1 MLKNKIMD
9 PKNIKR
15 TSRKISLVL
24 RHKPEAIGLIVDK
37 NGWAKV
43 SELLAKMSA
52 TGFRLKRTDLE
63 IIVAEN
69 DKQRFSFSPDG
80 QKIRAN
86 QGHSIAVDLE
96 LRPVPPPAVL
106 YHGTASTSVEAI
118 MKTGLEPRKRQHV
131 HLSLDLKTA
140 TAVGNRHGRPVV
152 LRVAAEAMARD
163 GYAFYCSENGV
174 WLTGEVP
181 VQYISVDW

>member
-1 MLKNKIMD
+1 MD

-24 RHKPEAIGLIVDK
+24 RHKPEAIGLGLDE

-43 SELLAKMSA
+43 NELLAKMSA
-52 TGFRLKRTDLE
+52 TGTPLKRADLE
-63 IIVAEN
+63 TIVAEN

-86 QGHSIAVDLE
+86 QGHSIAVDLQ
-96 LRPVPPPAVL
+96 LVPVPPPAVL

-131 HLSLDLKTA
+131 HLSQDVTTA
-140 TAVGNRHGRPVV
+140 TAVGSRHGRPVI
-152 LRVAAEAMARD
+152 LRVDAAGMARA
-163 GYAFYCSENGV
+163 GYVFFCSENGV

-181 VQYISVDW
+181 VGYLSVEW

>member
-1 MLKNKIMD
+1 MD

-15 TSRKISLVL
+15 ASRKISLVL
-24 RHKPEAIGLIVDK
+24 RHKPEAIGLELDD
-37 NGWAKV
+37 NGWANVK
-43 SELLAKMSA
+43 EFLAKMST
-52 TGFRLKRTDLE
+52 TGYPLKRAELE

-80 QKIRAN
+80 QRIRAN

-96 LRPVPPPAVL
+96 LEPLPPPAIL

-140 TAVGNRHGRPVV
+140 TAVGSRHGQPVI
-152 LRVAAEAMARD
+152 LRVDAAAMSGD
-163 GYAFYCSENGV
+163 GYAFYRSENGV
-174 WLTGEVP
+174 WLTGGVP
-181 VQYISVDW
+181 VKYISVDW